1 MFSKITFSSNDL
13 FPTGTLIF
21 LLASTLNSIV
31 PALAPLMALVRSYGD
46 TNVPAF
52 GLGINPLVPKSLA
65 NGFKCA
71 SISWVAINFSNLYV
85 PSLIDFKIS
94 S

>member
-1 MFSKITFSSNDL
+1 M
-13 FPTGTLIF
+13 IF

-31 PALAPLMALVRSYGD
+31 PALAPLIAVVKSYGN
-46 TNVPAF
+46 TKVPAF

-65 NGFKCA
+65 NGLRCDNM
-71 SISWVAINFSNLYV
+71 SYVEINFSNVYV

-94 S
+94 SIPTKSAPALNNLIHLTL